1 MIAMNMP
8 TKADRVICLRR
19 RISALIN
26 VYPEIVGREANCLLE
41 YPWFE
46 FDDLNLTFP
55 EIITA
60 FTAAVRLW
68 KLQHK
73 EKP

>member
-1 MIAMNMP
+1 MIA
-8 TKADRVICLRR
+8 LRR
-19 RISALIN
+19 RISALIE
-26 VYPEIVGREANCLLE
+26 VYPEILDQKISCLLN
-41 YPWFE
+41 YPEFE

-55 EIITA
+55 EILRA

-68 KLQHK
+68 KLQHP